1 MNRKETQLL
10 VENWRKVLD
19 EGLYDSDSELLEE
32 INLKRGLA
40 IAGLAATLFGSVLG
54 GASTAD
60 AKLAGFSPHNNT
72 KVMQVIKRA
81 FEGQQLTKQQMKDL
95 FELMNKAQSGETV
108 KMTSLE
114 KSQAKH
120 LIKMHKKMV
129 DKLQKNLDLAKKNC
143 KEAHKKY
150 KDYVKLHPDATY
162 ANFNSKER
170 EVSGDLEIALDE
182 LKEAR
187 QAIKEF
193 HKLHLEFKIDKQDLP
208 DGFKETKVIL
218 DKDGNVAKVD
228 GKKLYYV
235 TKTVTVK

>member
-54 GASTAD
+54 VAPAH
-60 AKLAGFSPHNNT
+60 AKLAGFTRGQNT
-72 KVMQVIKRA
+72 AVEKVIQHVFK
-81 FEGQQLTKQQMKDL
+81 EKKLTAKQMKDL
-95 FELMNKAQSGETV
+95 FELMNKSQSGETV

-187 QAIKEF
+187 QDIKEF

-235 TKTVTVK
+235 TKTVTVN